1 MRRATRGDTSNLKPK
16 KMEFYKYTLPNGI
29 RGIHRQVKS
38 GVVHCA
44 LAINAGSRDEL
55 PSEYGLAHFTEH
67 GFFKGTAKR
76 KAHQVNCR
84 LENLGGEL
92 NAYTTKEDTTIH
104 ATVLKS
110 DFAKAAELISDVA
123 FESVFP
129 ERELSKERE
138 VIADEINT
146 YKDSPPE
153 MIFDQFEDMLFAG
166 SELGHNI
173 LGTKQALKKYGT
185 DEIMSFRRR
194 THTTD
199 QMVFTSIGNISPE
212 AAERMAYRYF
222 SERPATVRSYRREVP
237 PVCPRFDKRIS
248 KHTHQTHCII
258 GNRAYGIRDTHR
270 LPLALLVNILG
281 GPSANSLL
289 NVTVREKHG
298 LSYNIEA
305 SYTPYIDSGI
315 VAVYFS
321 SDSGNADLCLELID
335 AEIKKLQQSPL
346 TARQLSMAKRQFM
359 AQLAISMEGN
369 EGYMLGLGKSL
380 LVHNEVDTLEDICRK
395 INALRAEQLT
405 EAANEIFNNNSILM
419 YR

>member
-1 MRRATRGDTSNLKPK
+1 
-16 KMEFYKYTLPNGI
+16 MEFYKYTLPNGI

-44 LAINAGSRDEL
+44 LAINAGSRDEQ

-67 GFFKGTAKR
+67 GFFKGTMRR

-104 ATVLKS
+104 ATVLKN
-110 DFAKAAELISDVA
+110 DFAKAVELISDVA
-123 FESVFP
+123 FESLFP
-129 ERELSKERE
+129 EKELAKERE

-173 LGTKQALKKYGT
+173 LGTKQALKKYDT
-185 DEIMSFRRR
+185 ESIMRFRKR

-199 QMVFTSIGNISPE
+199 QMVFASIGSISPE
-212 AAERMAYRYF
+212 AAEKMTYRYF
-222 SERPATVRSYRREVP
+222 SERTATIRGYERVAPS
-237 PVCPRFDKRIS
+237 VCAPFDRRIS
-248 KHTHQTHCII
+248 KHTHQTHCIM
-258 GNRAYGIRDTHR
+258 GNRAYAIRDRKR

-281 GPSANSLL
+281 CPSANSLL
-289 NVTVREKHG
+289 NVSVREKHG

-321 SDSGNADLCLELID
+321 SDYGNSDLCLELID
-335 AEIKKLQQSPL
+335 NEIRKLQQSHI
-346 TARQLSMAKRQFM
+346 TSRQLSMAKRQFI
-359 AQLAISMEGN
+359 AQYAISMEGN
-369 EGYMLGLGKSL
+369 EGYMFGLGKSL
-380 LVHNEVDTLEDICRK
+380 LIDNEVDTFEDICRK
-395 INALRAEQLT
+395 INELRAEELT
-405 EAANEIFNNNSILM
+405 EVANEIFHNNSILM